1 MKTKRQMLDFAKVAG
16 AVAAIGVVAIVSA
29 RPLLAHHSDQA
40 HYDEHMPVTLMG
52 TVTKV
57 QWANPHVQVSLDVKD
72 SNGIVN
78 NWLLELNSPNAL
90 MSQGWKLDSIKQG
103 DVITAAGFRA
113 RDGSF
118 AAIVRKVT
126 LDPH

>member
-1 MKTKRQMLDFAKVAG
+1 MNTKRQMSDFAKVLGAAITIG
-16 AVAAIGVVAIVSA
+16 AVAMVAA
-29 RPLLAHHSDQA
+29 MPLLAHHSDQA
-40 HYDEHMPVTLMG
+40 HYDERQPVKLMG

-57 QWANPHVQVSLDVKD
+57 QWANPHVQVNVDVKD
-72 SNGIVN
+72 SNGAVN

-90 MSQGWKLDSIKQG
+90 MSQGWKVDSIKQG

-126 LDPH
+126 LDTH